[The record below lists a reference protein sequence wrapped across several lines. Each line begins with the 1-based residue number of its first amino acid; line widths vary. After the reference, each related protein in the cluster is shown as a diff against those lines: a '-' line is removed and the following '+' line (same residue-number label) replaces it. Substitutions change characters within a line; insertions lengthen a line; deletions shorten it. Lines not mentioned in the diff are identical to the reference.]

1 MDKTKKQIA
10 FRQKVPR
17 QILENGLYLF
27 LRDGKFDD
35 EELKRDLQEYFSGA
49 NRLAKAATTVNST
62 IKKNHPII
70 LKLKK
75 KLDADAFLKLPD
87 SDRAAVIMCL
97 LCLAYPFAYETLITA
112 ANIFKIQNYVTR
124 DLLHQKMGGLYG
136 SNRAI
141 YIGIGEL
148 LPTFIELGLFRR
160 EKVSLYSKQ
169 EQKPILNPLV
179 SELFIYTDIKL
190 SGLKT
195 ALVEDLYYRSWFTYF
210 SAEYQSKL
218 YNTFL
223 QYSDG
228 SLGSGYITIK
238 KSGKYD

>member
-1 MDKTKKQIA
+1 MTDKTKKQIA
-10 FRQKVPR
+10 FRQKVPFR
-17 QILENGLYLF
+17 ILENGLYLF
-27 LRDGKFDD
+27 LRDGNFND
-35 EELKRDLQEYFSGA
+35 EEIKRDLQEYFNGA
-49 NRLAKAATTVNST
+49 NRLAKAATTVNL
-62 IKKNHPII
+62 ILKKNSPVI

-75 KLDADAFLKLPD
+75 KLDADAFIKLPD

-124 DLLHQKMGGLYG
+124 DLLHQKMGSLYG

-148 LPTFIELGLFRR
+148 LPTFIELGLFKR
-160 EKVSLYSKQ
+160 EKVSLYSKI
-169 EQKPILNPLV
+169 EQKAILNPIV

-195 ALVEDLYYRSWFTYF
+195 ALVEDLYFRSWFTYYT
-210 SAEYQSKL
+210 AEYKSNL
-218 YNTFL
+218 FNTFL

-228 SLGSGYITIK
+228 NLGSGYITIK
-238 KSGKYD
+238 KEQ